1 VTATVSPPGTPIG
14 TPVER
19 NSWPRDFALGV
30 RLAVGGGRTSWMRV
44 ILGTIGIGLAV
55 AVLLLFASV
64 GHIMSNRDARTDAGD
79 RVTTAI
85 AGVSPTQF
93 IQNDT
98 PFQGNTITG
107 YYLHGTGA
115 NSPVPPGLGSLP
127 GPDQIV
133 VSPGLGAL
141 LNSDAGLRG
150 RFPQQVVGTIGE
162 AGLRGPNDLEF
173 YAGTGPLPVNGANS
187 LGVTDVYQ
195 FGKTPPA
202 RELDPTLLTLAIIGA
217 VALLIPIFIFVSVS
231 SRIAGA
237 QRDRRLA
244 ALRLVGAGNW
254 QVRRIAAAESL
265 VSAGAGLVLGGLLF
279 LGVRQLAPS
288 IEVLGWSTF
297 TDDVTPSW
305 PLIVLIV
312 LLVPVLTIS
321 TVLFAMRRTIIE
333 PLGVVRGGKPV
344 RRRVWWRLGL
354 IVVGSVLLFL
364 AKPGSANGSNA
375 WVALVAVGASALL
388 IGVPA
393 ILPWLLERIIS
404 RAAGGAPSWQLAIR
418 RLQLDSGTPARVVGG
433 VAVVLAGAIAL
444 QLMLFAVA
452 NRYNVPSQQALTNT
466 NGWVEVRTT
475 VPSLDQVQASLAKV
489 PAAKQVDT
497 LQMVDAMS
505 ATAKAGADP
514 LYSEITIASC
524 ATITDLLHVR
534 GCADGDGFAVSYSG
548 DSAPEP
554 TAGDVLNLVSYN
566 DVTND
571 KPKVVG
577 TYRVPG
583 NLTPVQL
590 TNDTTNYVPGPYV
603 SDGVLLT
610 PGAAATANLPVDR
623 SVLVW
628 VSTDAH
634 QADAT
639 DQIANGLADL
649 TWQVDINSISG
660 ADTLNADQKTFVTI
674 RSALLG
680 GSLFTLLLAG
690 VSMLVLALEQVRE
703 RRRPLAVLAAAGVP
717 RSALARSLLW
727 QTAVPVVL
735 AVLVAVG
742 TGIGLAALV
751 LRMTSLQLQMDWSTI
766 GIFAGSAL
774 VLVLLVTAA
783 TLPALRNAMRLSAL
797 RTE

>member
-1 VTATVSPPGTPIG
+1 
-14 TPVER
+14 
-19 NSWPRDFALGV
+19 
-30 RLAVGGGRTSWMRV
+30 MRV

-64 GHIMSNRDARTDAGD
+64 GHIMSNRDARTNAGD
-79 RVTTAI
+79 RDTSVI
-85 AGVSPTQF
+85 SGVSPTQF
-93 IQNDT
+93 IQNNT
-98 PFQGNTITG
+98 PFQGDTIAG

-115 NSPVPPGLGSLP
+115 NSPVPPGLASLP
-127 GPDQIV
+127 GLNQIV
-133 VSPGLGAL
+133 VSPALREL
-141 LNSDAGLRG
+141 LNSGAGADLRA
-150 RFPQQVVGTIGE
+150 RFPQQIVGTISE
-162 AGLRGPNDLEF
+162 SGLRGPNDLEF
-173 YAGTGPLPVNGANS
+173 YAGTGPLPANGGNS
-187 LGVTDVYQ
+187 LGMMNVYQ
-195 FGKTPPA
+195 FGKTPPS
-202 RELDPTLLTLAIIGA
+202 REVDPTLLTLAIIGA

-265 VSAGAGLVLGGLLF
+265 VSAGAGLVLGALLF

-354 IVVGSVLLFL
+354 IVVGIVLLFV
-364 AKPGSANGSNA
+364 AKPGSEHGSNA
-375 WVALVAVGASALL
+375 WVGLVAVGASALL

-393 ILPWLLERIIS
+393 ILPWLLERVIS
-404 RAAGGAPSWQLAIR
+404 KAAGGAPSWQLAIR

-444 QLMLFAVA
+444 QLMLFAAA
-452 NRYNVPSQQALTNT
+452 NRYNVPSQQALSNT
-466 NGWVEVRTT
+466 NGWVQVRTT
-475 VPSLDQVQASLAKV
+475 VPALDQVQAHLAKV
-489 PAAKQVDT
+489 SAAKQVDT
-497 LQMVDAMS
+497 LQMVDAMFGS
-505 ATAKAGADP
+505 AQNQQYA
-514 LYSEITIASC
+514 EITVAPCS
-524 ATITDLLHVR
+524 TIINLTHAR
-534 GCADGDGFAVSYSG
+534 GCADGDGFAVTYTG
-548 DSAPEP
+548 DSAQEP
-554 TAGDVLNLVSYN
+554 KAGDVLNMVAYSDLAS
-566 DVTND
+566 D
-571 KPKVVG
+571 KPKVIG
-577 TYRVPG
+577 TYQVPG
-583 NLTPVQL
+583 NLTPVRL
-590 TNDTTNYVPGPYV
+590 TNNNTTNYVPGPYL

-610 PGAAATANLPVDR
+610 PGAAAKANLPVDR
-623 SVLVW
+623 NVMLW
-628 VSTDAH
+628 VATDSR
-634 QADAT
+634 QVDAT

-649 TWQVDINSISG
+649 TWQVDVESVSG
-660 ADTLNADQKTFVTI
+660 ADALNADQKTFVTI

-717 RSALARSLLW
+717 RAALARSLLW

-735 AVLVAVG
+735 AVAVAIG

-751 LRMTSLQLQMDWSTI
+751 MRMTSLQLQLDWSSI
-766 GIFAGSAL
+766 GIFAGAAL

>member
-1 VTATVSPPGTPIG
+1 
-14 TPVER
+14 
-19 NSWPRDFALGV
+19 
-30 RLAVGGGRTSWMRV
+30 MRV

-64 GHIMSNRDARTDAGD
+64 GHIMSNRDARSNAGD
-79 RVTTAI
+79 RDVSVI

-93 IQNDT
+93 IQNDA
-98 PFQGNTITG
+98 PFQGNTISG

-115 NSPVPPGLGSLP
+115 NSPVPPGIASLP
-127 GPDQIV
+127 GPNQIV
-133 VSPGLGAL
+133 VSPALRDL
-141 LNSDAGLRG
+141 LNSEAGADLRA
-150 RFPQQVVGTIGE
+150 RFPQQVVGTISE
-162 AGLRGPNDLEF
+162 PGLRGPNDLTF
-173 YAGTGPLPVNGANS
+173 YAGTGPLPAGEGSS
-187 LGVTDVYQ
+187 LGVMNVYQ
-195 FGKTPPA
+195 FGKAPPSHQI
-202 RELDPTLLTLAIIGA
+202 DPTLLVLAIIGA

-265 VSAGAGLVLGGLLF
+265 VSAGTGLVLGALLF

-305 PLIVLIV
+305 PLIVLVV

-354 IVVGSVLLFL
+354 IVVGVVLLFV
-364 AKPGSANGSNA
+364 AKPGSGHASNA
-375 WVALVAVGASALL
+375 WVGLVAVGASALL

-393 ILPWLLERIIS
+393 ILPWLLERVIS
-404 RAAGGAPSWQLAIR
+404 KAAGGAPSWQLAIR

-444 QLMLFAVA
+444 QLMLFAAA
-452 NRYNVPSQQALTNT
+452 NRYNVPSEQAARGTG
-466 NGWVEVRTT
+466 GWVQVRST
-475 VPSLDQVQASLAKV
+475 VPALDQVTADLAKV
-489 PAAKQVDT
+489 PAAKQVET
-497 LQMVDAMS
+497 LQMVDVVS
-505 ATAKAGADP
+505 TTVKNGSDP
-514 LYSEITIASC
+514 MYSEITIAPCS
-524 ATITDLLHVR
+524 TITNLVHVR
-534 GCADGDGFAVSYSG
+534 NCADGDGFAPSYPDDPGSVK
-548 DSAPEP
+548 S
-554 TAGDVLNLVSYN
+554 GDVLNMVSYS
-566 DVTND
+566 DATPD

-577 TYRVPG
+577 TYRVPD
-583 NLTPVQL
+583 NL
-590 TNDTTNYVPGPYV
+590 VPIPLQNNTFFNGPYL

-610 PGAAATANLPVDR
+610 PGAAAKLNLPVDR
-623 SVLVW
+623 TVTVW
-628 VSTDAH
+628 VATDPN
-634 QADAT
+634 QVGAT

-649 TWQVDINSISG
+649 TWQVDVTSVSG
-660 ADTLNADQKTFVTI
+660 GDALNADQKTFVTI

-751 LRMTSLQLQMDWSTI
+751 MRMTSLQLQMDWSTI
-766 GIFAGSAL
+766 GIFAGAAL

-783 TLPALRNAMRLSAL
+783 TLPALRSAMRLSAL